1 MILGKMR
8 RERWMR
14 IFELKMAIT
23 IVGIELEPFE
33 HFFAAKVTTKAK
45 SSNPRADFAYVVA
58 RMSMVVPAI
67 CLC

>member
-23 IVGIELEPFE
+23 IVGIDIG
-33 HFFAAKVTTKAK
+33 T
-45 SSNPRADFAYVVA
+45 
-58 RMSMVVPAI
+58 I
-67 CLC
+67 